1 MTSWMN
7 GLATTRAVA
16 HGITCPPSTL
26 CAGPGQ
32 GEEPEDAVSKY
43 AEVIAATGGVQGNI
57 LVFNPSSPDAAT
69 QQQQRDTIDA
79 ILTAVIGGTG
89 TQLQRPPISPT
100 IKVAV
105 AAVRGANCNKNDVP
119 RSRTHGWDLDAAT
132 RRIVFFGDCIPNASG
147 VQVAV
152 SYKYWVDGST
162 NPEGDPCLGECGNNE
177 FCESSGDVSS
187 CVCKPDCGGCGS
199 GLKCQPTTCSCVP
212 DIG

>member
-1 MTSWMN
+1 M
-7 GLATTRAVA
+7 LRAVSV
-16 HGITCPPSTL
+16 PSRGQNARL
-26 CAGPGQ
+26 PLSAAAGRRS
-32 GEEPEDAVSKY
+32 A
-43 AEVIAATGGVQGNI
+43 
-57 LVFNPSSPDAAT
+57 
-69 QQQQRDTIDA
+69 
-79 ILTAVIGGTG
+79 
-89 TQLQRPPISPT
+89 
-100 IKVAV
+100 AV
-105 AAVRGANCNKNDVP
+105 AATAAAQIGCCHCGT
-119 RSRTHGWDLDAAT
+119 RSRCGSCNRAIRGFGRRTHYT
-132 RRIVFFGDCIPNASG
+132 PSCRRRIVFFGDCIPNASG

>member
-1 MTSWMN
+1 MCRAPTPKPTPSPRESSS
-7 GLATTRAVA
+7 ATATRTV
-16 HGITCPPSTL
+16 TTPNKSST
-26 CAGPGQ
+26 ASTTATAR
-32 GEEPEDAVSKY
+32 EDAPRLEEASY
-43 AEVIAATGGVQGNI
+43 GT
-57 LVFNPSSPDAAT
+57 ST

-105 AAVRGANCNKNDVP
+105 AAVRGSNCNKNDVP
-119 RSRTHGWDLDAAT
+119 RSRTHGWDIDAAT